1 MPSAATPD
9 TLQIFKPGR
18 HTAMSGDVLEFS
30 EADLVATAKAYD
42 PAKHEAP
49 LVVGHPRT
57 DDPAYGWVQ
66 SLHSDG
72 HAIEAGTKEVD
83 PAFAELVNTKKF
95 KKISASFYAPDAP
108 NNPVPGVYYLR
119 HVGFLGAAAPAVK
132 GLRTPSF
139 AAAEVGVVEFSE
151 WDDVTNA
158 SLWRSMREWFIG
170 KFGLQEAD
178 KVIPGYQVQSLE
190 QAAQDEVRE
199 AAAES
204 ASGADTNNLVAGN
217 LAAPA
222 FSAPE
227 PAVTPAQAQAL
238 ETENA
243 RLKADLA
250 AAQATQRQARLA
262 AAHAENVAFAE
273 GLVAQGRLPKGH
285 LDIVVAELDHHAAQP
300 APVEFGETGA
310 RKPLVTELKA
320 MLAALPV
327 RVEFGEVATAGR
339 AAGGNGAK
347 DSVLDFAA
355 PAGFGIDQESLV
367 THRRVLAYQAAHPT
381 TDYIAALAAVQRGAV

>member
-18 HTAMSGDVLEFS
+18 HTAMSGAVLAFS
-30 EADLVATAKAYD
+30 EADLVATAKAYRPD
-42 PAKHEAP
+42 LHEAP
-49 LVVGHPRT
+49 LVVGHPNI
-57 DDPAYGWVQ
+57 DAPAHGWVK

-72 HAIEAGTKEVD
+72 HAIEAATHQVNPD
-83 PAFAELVNTKKF
+83 FAEMVKTGAF

-108 NNPVPGVYYLR
+108 GNPVPGVYYLR

-139 AAAEVGVVEFSE
+139 AASEAGVVEFAD

-158 SLWRSMREWFIG
+158 SLWRSMREWLIS
-170 KFGLQEAD
+170 KFGMQEAD
-178 KVIPGYQVQSLE
+178 AVIPSYQVQSLE
-190 QAAQDEVRE
+190 QSALTESDDATDTE
-199 AAAES
+199 ADDGTATPLS
-204 ASGADTNNLVAGN
+204 TS
-217 LAAPA
+217 

-227 PAVTPAQAQAL
+227 TTVTPAQAQAL
-238 ETENA
+238 QNENS

-250 AAQATQRQARLA
+250 TAQATQRQARLA
-262 AAHAENVAFAE
+262 AAHAANIAFAE

-300 APVEFGETGA
+300 APVEFGEADA

-327 RVEFGEVATAGR
+327 RVEFSEMATAGR
-339 AAGGNGAK
+339 AVDAGSGIGGT
-347 DSVLDFAA
+347 VDFAA
-355 PAGFGIDQESLV
+355 PAGFGVDQERLA
-367 THRRVLAYQAAHPT
+367 THRRVLAYQAAHPNI
-381 TDYIAALAAVQRGAV
+381 DYIAALAAVQRGAV